1 MGETMDYIISF
12 IFAAVL
18 AGAPLLFGTLGEI
31 LTEKSGNLNLGVE
44 GLMYMGAVVGLMFG
58 YYLDSAIMAVLGA
71 FLAGALGSLLYC
83 FLTVTLKANQN
94 VTGLTLTIFGTAF
107 GNLAGDALMRSAG
120 GTAMVSD
127 SVKAAFT
134 RINIPGLS
142 DIPIVGKLFFQL
154 VDLRAH
160 NELLVRQQGIHAF
173 ADFRFD
179 LVKLPVQI
187 NKLHS

>member
-1 MGETMDYIISF
+1 
-12 IFAAVL
+12 
-18 AGAPLLFGTLGEI
+18 
-31 LTEKSGNLNLGVE
+31 
-44 GLMYMGAVVGLMFG
+44 MYMGAVVGLMFG
-58 YYLDSAIMAVLGA
+58 YYLNSAIMAVIGA
-71 FLAGALGSLLYC
+71 FLAGAIGSLIYC

-142 DIPIVGKLFFQL
+142 DIPVVGKLLFQYNSL
-154 VDLRAH
+154 IYL
-160 NELLVRQQGIHAF
+160 GIILAIVM
-173 ADFRFD
+173 AIVLKKDKGWA
-179 LVKLPVQI
+179 KLASSGRKPGHGRRRGHQRGQV
-187 NKLHS
+187 